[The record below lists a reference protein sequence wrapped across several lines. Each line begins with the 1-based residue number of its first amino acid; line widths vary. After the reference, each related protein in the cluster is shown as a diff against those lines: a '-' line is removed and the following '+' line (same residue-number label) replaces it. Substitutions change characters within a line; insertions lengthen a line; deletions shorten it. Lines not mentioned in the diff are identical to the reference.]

1 MEGRALQPTGMR
13 IIDFYDRHP
22 ISEGQVLDAVR
33 RARGSADALTADDLY
48 PFDQDHYGGLGAV
61 DALARRAGITA
72 ASRVLD
78 ICAGLGGP
86 ARFLASRRGCRVV
99 GVELNPGRAAGME
112 RLTRRVGLRHAVSV
126 VRGDATAL
134 PFGAGRFDACVS
146 QEALL
151 HVADKAAVLTEA
163 RRVLVAGGR
172 LAFSDW
178 IAHPGLGD
186 VERARLEDWMA
197 AVTLQSLDGYR
208 ALLGRVGFRGVEAE
222 DLTDEWRAILRERL
236 TMYRALRED
245 TVRRLGEARYREYDA
260 LYAFFAGLV
269 EAGKLGGGRFSG
281 TR

>member
-1 MEGRALQPTGMR
+1 MR
-13 IIDFYDRHP
+13 IIDFYDHHP
-22 ISEGQVLDAVR
+22 ISEDQVLDALR
-33 RARGSADALTADDLY
+33 RARGGVDATLSADDLF

-72 ASRVLD
+72 RSRVLD

-99 GVELNPGRAAGME
+99 GVELNHGRAAGMA
-112 RLTRRVGLRHAVSV
+112 RLTRRVGLQRPVIT

-134 PFGAGRFDACVS
+134 PFVVGRFDACVS

-151 HVADKAAVLTEA
+151 HVADKGAVLAEA
-163 RRVLVAGGR
+163 HRVLVVGGR

-178 IAHPGLGD
+178 IAHARLGD
-186 VERARLEDWMA
+186 LERARLTQWMA

-208 ALLGRVGFRGVEAE
+208 ALLGRVGFHAVEAE
-222 DLTDEWRAILRERL
+222 DLTDDWRATVKERL
-236 TMYRALRED
+236 VVHRARRED

-260 LYAFFAGLV
+260 LLTFFVGLV
-269 EAGKLGGGRFSG
+269 DAGKLGGGRFSA

>member
-1 MEGRALQPTGMR
+1 LR
-13 IIDFYDRHP
+13 IIDFYDQHP

-33 RARGSADALTADDLY
+33 RARGGLDAALTADDLF

-61 DALARRAGITA
+61 DALARRAGISA

-99 GVELNPGRAAGME
+99 GVELNMSRATGMA

-134 PFGAGRFDACVS
+134 PFATARFDACVS

-151 HVADKAAVLTEA
+151 HVANKAAVLAEA
-163 RRVLVAGGR
+163 HRVLVPGGR
-172 LAFSDW
+172 LAFTDW

-186 VERARLEDWMA
+186 LERARLEDWMA
-197 AVTLQSLDGYR
+197 AVTLQSLDAYR
-208 ALLGRVGFRGVEAE
+208 TLLGRAGFRAVHAE
-222 DLTDEWRAILRERL
+222 DLTDEWRRIVKERL
-236 TMYRALRED
+236 VMYRALREN

-260 LYAFFAGLV
+260 LYVFFVGLV
-269 EAGKLGGGRFSG
+269 DAGKLGGGRFSA